1 MGTATATPAI
11 EFSPVWATRSG
22 RDSCTCVHEDGRE
35 SQVPPFLGR
44 HIQVGDGLARFGPT
58 EFLIQRSVNGRKI
71 HMLHASVGYA
81 AQPKQSK
88 NGEWLVR
95 AELPTAAAAPKA
107 LLITGDALRS
117 YFYLLD
123 GSASLYQVLGCQSD
137 TDAGAMRVSWRL
149 RNLELAGTPRETSRA
164 ERAFNV
170 LANPDLRRCYDALR
184 ADEDAPPLFP
194 YGGFGSI
201 LVAGDLADDAFFG
214 HRILAYRPDVR
225 QRRFSLLLRQCEFL
239 ADRVV
244 CRDPHRHVEASFDA
258 NLLSGFRWDLT
269 WNQWKHWLKSRV
281 EVDATFVYTG
291 KYQLRDGEWILRRW
305 LSALPSRTKAR
316 IPEAVHADVDS
327 ARAIHR
333 LLGEHADV
341 VERVRA
347 LIETEPVEYKLVQKW
362 FDELGVSV
370 QLKPQHVS
378 WQPDYDVYYFDELGR
393 HATTWYLFRREFLF
407 VLPHV
412 LVSEVPESGHATY
425 VCAKPENMEAFLTRY
440 ATATREDIRH
450 NRSNRGGELGFVG
463 RVLRGRRKKR
473 WLANLLKL
481 AGEKADYVESL
492 E

>member
-1 MGTATATPAI
+1 
-11 EFSPVWATRSG
+11 
-22 RDSCTCVHEDGRE
+22 
-35 SQVPPFLGR
+35 
-44 HIQVGDGLARFGPT
+44 
-58 EFLIQRSVNGRKI
+58 
-71 HMLHASVGYA
+71 
-81 AQPKQSK
+81 
-88 NGEWLVR
+88 
-95 AELPTAAAAPKA
+95 
-107 LLITGDALRS
+107 
-117 YFYLLD
+117 
-123 GSASLYQVLGCQSD
+123 
-137 TDAGAMRVSWRL
+137 
-149 RNLELAGTPRETSRA
+149 
-164 ERAFNV
+164 
-170 LANPDLRRCYDALR
+170 
-184 ADEDAPPLFP
+184 
-194 YGGFGSI
+194 
-201 LVAGDLADDAFFG
+201 
-214 HRILAYRPDVR
+214 
-225 QRRFSLLLRQCEFL
+225 
-239 ADRVV
+239 
-244 CRDPHRHVEASFDA
+244 VEASFDA

-425 VCAKPENMEAFLTRY
+425 VFAKPENMEAFLTRY